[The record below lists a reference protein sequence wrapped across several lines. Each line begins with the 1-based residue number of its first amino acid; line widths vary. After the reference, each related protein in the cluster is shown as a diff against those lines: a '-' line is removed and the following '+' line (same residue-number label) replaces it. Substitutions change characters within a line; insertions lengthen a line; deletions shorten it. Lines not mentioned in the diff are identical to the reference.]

1 MDSGFQVMDSSLSE
15 WNLDSGFQSLVGFQI
30 LCELYSG
37 FQSQGFRNPQANF
50 PGFRNTASLTWGE
63 KQGLAQS
70 VSARRPREK
79 IEEHLLWQ
87 IPERCTRDTRGFFL
101 HAAIEK

>member
-1 MDSGFQVMDSSLSE
+1 MDSGFQVLDSSLSE

-37 FQSQGFRNPQANF
+37 FQSQGFRNPRANF
-50 PGFRNTASLTWGE
+50 PGFRNTDSLTWGE

-79 IEEHLLWQ
+79 IEEPP
-87 IPERCTRDTRGFFL
+87 IVANTREMYPGYQRFFL
-101 HAAIEK
+101 ACGD